1 LPAPTFD
8 TVIVRFGGEI
18 GIKAPFTRKQ
28 YERRLNINI
37 RASLKYHAIPYSA
50 FSRTPGRLYIKT
62 SRAEETADKLSQV
75 FGVSS
80 LSPALETSSSLDG
93 ILSLSTQLA
102 NSSFKHGES
111 FAVRCHRVGRHPYT
125 SQEVCREVGDRLLT
139 SLPEL
144 KLSVDLTHPE
154 RALELEIRDEKAY
167 LFTNVI
173 RGVGGLPLGT
183 QPKLVC
189 LLKGDTRSAVACWTT
204 MKRGCPPILVRINDS
219 LTLPRKEAES
229 PTQIAKNLMMWSI
242 GFPARLRIA
251 RYSGKLQKL
260 LGKHA
265 PEVVSLVR
273 KRLMLRIAQRIAETI
288 NAEGIVIGDSFGKNA
303 AHSTHFFRIQD
314 EAVKGLPV
322 YRPLLGLD
330 DGEIASIAK
339 RIGLEKT
346 SMEKAEQPQTEAR
359 VELEKIREIEGK
371 LNFEKLVDDAVKS
384 MQTLELQ
391 TLTQ

>member
-1 LPAPTFD
+1 MPAPTFD

-229 PTQIAKNLMMWSI
+229 PTQIAKNLMTWSI

>member
-1 LPAPTFD
+1 MPAPTFD

-144 KLSVDLTHPE
+144 KLSVNLTHPE

-204 MKRGCPPILVRINDS
+204 MKRGCPSIFVHINDS

-229 PTQIAKNLMMWSI
+229 PTQIAKNLMTWSI

-288 NAEGIVIGDSFGKNA
+288 KAEGIVIGDSFGKNA